1 MHPTTARQ
9 PLEQLITTLSEHL
22 TRLTRTLGGWVQHE
36 QPTLAALEQQVVRLL
51 KELGATLLSG
61 LGTLECS
68 QPPAST
74 VACACGQ
81 RARLLRWRG
90 AQVITL
96 LGPITIERPYYLCT
110 ACGHGQAPLDQQLQ
124 ICAGSRSQALDELLA
139 LLGATQASFAE
150 AASVLE
156 RLTLLHLSP
165 NSVRDAT
172 EELGTLLHQQQS
184 QQVVSAQAGDALPR
198 AATPAPTRLYVTMD
212 GVLALLHERGWSEI
226 KVGCCY
232 QTRTRRDP
240 TDPER
245 VEVRA
250 ECLSY
255 LSSLREAEHFGWQL
269 WCEAVRRGVLQ
280 AEEVVDLEQCYR
292 VVPDGD
298 PDCGLVSCQ
307 SVCLAGGERTLGRGR
322 RAARG
327 LGTRATRPVMGG
339 QGRRGAGGV
348 GAGTAGCGGGGGT
361 ELLSDASRANGLPEL
376 SRAGATN
383 W

>member
-1 MHPTTARQ
+1 M
-9 PLEQLITTLSEHL
+9 PLEQLITTLTERLSS
-22 TRLTRTLGGWVQHE
+22 LTRTLGGIVVHE
-36 QPTLAALEQQVVRLL
+36 QPSLAALEQQVVRLL
-51 KELGATLLSG
+51 KELGATLLAG
-61 LGTLECS
+61 LGALAPS
-68 QPPAST
+68 QQPAST

-81 RARLLRWRG
+81 QARLLRWRG

-96 LGPITIERPYYLCT
+96 LGPITIHRPYYLCP

-139 LLGATQASFAE
+139 LLGATQDSFAQ

-172 EELGTLLHQQQS
+172 EELGTLLHEQQT
-184 QQVVSAQAGDALPR
+184 QQVVSAQAGEELPR

-212 GVLALLHERGWSEI
+212 GVLALLHDRGWSEI

-269 WCEAVRRGVLQ
+269 WCEAVRRGVLE
-280 AEEVVDLEQCYR
+280 AEEVVVLGDGAHWIWNIATELFPMATQIVDWYHASQYVWQAASELWGEGGARREAWAREQLARLWEGKVAEVLVVLEQAQQ
-292 VVPDGD
+292 G
-298 PDCGLVSCQ
+298 
-307 SVCLAGGERTLGRGR
+307 
-322 RAARG
+322 AAVE
-327 LGTRATRPVMGG
+327 A
-339 QGRRGAGGV
+339 A
-348 GAGTAGCGGGGGT
+348 
-361 ELLSDASRANGLPEL
+361 LSY
-376 SRAGATN
+376 
-383 W
+383 